1 MVLTLIS
8 LAFYAISRI
17 VLDELAGTLAKVVSC
32 ARGWQPQKE
41 PVVEFNEA
49 SGARPPGPEQQP
61 PAELGRMTQGALGSA
76 RDAALSPRLQA
87 MTRAAR
93 YYGVELD
100 PEEFRGASGG
110 TAESTPPR
118 TGRAAALLSGGH
130 QGEVSQ
136 APAPSA
142 AALSLWAQNAGLWS
156 RAVRIRWRHLLR
168 LRDSGPVVLLLSD
181 GGAGLLTGVD
191 AERNVVFLKPAQ
203 ADPNAPAVAVDE
215 LRLSEVW
222 TGEAV
227 LLRARR
233 GQVAT
238 EAPFNL
244 RWLAEIVLQEKHALR
259 DIGIASFT
267 ISVLTIFPPLL
278 VMAMVNRCC
287 SYHSVSTLILL
298 SALMAIFFLPTK
310 RCSAMRGG

>member
-1 MVLTLIS
+1 M
-8 LAFYAISRI
+8 
-17 VLDELAGTLAKVVSC
+17 
-32 ARGWQPQKE
+32 
-41 PVVEFNEA
+41 EFNEA

-142 AALSLWAQNAGLWS
+142 AALSLWAQNAGMWS
-156 RAVRIRWRHLLR
+156 RAVRLRWRHLMR
-168 LRDSGPVVLLLSD
+168 LRDTGPVVLLFTD
-181 GGAGLLTGVD
+181 GSAGLLTGVN
-191 AERNVVFLKPAQ
+191 AEHKVVFLK
-203 ADPNAPAVAVDE
+203 DPRRPTPTRRPVAVDE
-215 LRLSEVW
+215 MRLSEVW
-222 TGEAV
+222 AGEAV

-233 GQVAT
+233 GQVEAD
-238 EAPFNL
+238 APFSL
-244 RWLAEIVLQEKHALR
+244 RWLAELVLQEKPRCATS
-259 DIGIASFT
+259 AS
-267 ISVLTIFPPLL
+267 PPS
-278 VMAMVNRCC
+278 R
-287 SYHSVSTLILL
+287 
-298 SALMAIFFLPTK
+298 SA
-310 RCSAMRGG
+310 S